1 MSIGQYSN
9 LSEISARVVGRQTNV
24 HVRIVPPLGDLLLVL
39 SSSFRDEC
47 VKGHWAAQPLFNSP
61 NRHKPMAPQLPLKD
75 FLLDRTST
83 LKTNSTFVFSSAAPI
98 IQELYPRPFISIH
111 HHLAEQTNVLPGNI
125 AAASPSPVGCG
136 WLAALNTEYRRTN
149 ECCYRSP
156 SRRLYCVDLVLPTT
170 TPGTEEQEGRKC
182 AKATLY
188 EIQNENSSGA
198 LHSGSQYRRRPIQY
212 MNRRFGN
219 GSDVRVYVTG
229 SLAMQKFRQ
238 IPSRK

>member
-9 LSEISARVVGRQTNV
+9 LSKISARVVGRQTNV

-47 VKGHWAAQPLFNSP
+47 VKGHWAAQHLFTSP
-61 NRHKPMAPQLPLKD
+61 NRHRTIVPLKD
-75 FLLDRTST
+75 FFLDQTST
-83 LKTNSTFVFSSAAPI
+83 LTEHSTFVFSSAAPI

-125 AAASPSPVGCG
+125 AAASPLPVGCG
-136 WLAALNTEYRRTN
+136 WLAALNTEYRRAN

-170 TPGTEEQEGRKC
+170 TPGTEEQEQEGRKC
-182 AKATLY
+182 AKAT
-188 EIQNENSSGA
+188 
-198 LHSGSQYRRRPIQY
+198 
-212 MNRRFGN
+212 
-219 GSDVRVYVTG
+219 
-229 SLAMQKFRQ
+229 
-238 IPSRK
+238 